1 MNESLFFM
9 SLLYNHVFFNQLKKI
24 GAIRASLF
32 ISFTGGSMEQGVA
45 ELRREFIEWRKVKL
59 QS

>member
-1 MNESLFFM
+1 MNDGLFFM
-9 SLLYNHVFFNQLKKI
+9 SL

-32 ISFTGGSMEQGVA
+32 ISFIGGSMEKGVA